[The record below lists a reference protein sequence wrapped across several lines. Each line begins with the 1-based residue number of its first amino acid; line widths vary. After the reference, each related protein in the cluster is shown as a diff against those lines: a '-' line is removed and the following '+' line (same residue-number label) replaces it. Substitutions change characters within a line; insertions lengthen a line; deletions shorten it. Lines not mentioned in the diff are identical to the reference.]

1 MKQNK
6 GKIKEE
12 RYDSYLG
19 ISTTAGLAIQ
29 LIESYYS
36 DIGLRVNMLST
47 EVERKDK
54 GIAFPAGRAG
64 VWVEIFGIKTWLGLE
79 QHCEPMLEWGPIIMD
94 EYLFGTVF
102 KDLDLEAIIENRMK
116 DETE

>member
-1 MKQNK
+1 MKYTK
-6 GKIKEE
+6 GKIREE
-12 RYDSYLG
+12 RYNSYLD

-29 LIESYYS
+29 LMESYYA
-36 DIGLRVNMLST
+36 DFRLKVNMIST

-64 VWVEIFGIKTWLGLE
+64 VWVEIFGVTAWLGIE

-102 KDLDLEAIIENRMK
+102 KDIDLQTIIENNLK